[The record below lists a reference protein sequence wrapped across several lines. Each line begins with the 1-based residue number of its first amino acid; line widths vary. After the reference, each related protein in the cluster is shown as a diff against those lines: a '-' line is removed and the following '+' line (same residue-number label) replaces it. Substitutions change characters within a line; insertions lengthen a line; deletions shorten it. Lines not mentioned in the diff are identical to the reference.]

1 MGEVRKLNPGDWLY
15 PHVQVRSYMLVEAG
29 LTGRIV
35 ATVDG
40 QSGARAMA
48 LSTPMRNAAGN
59 LNWLTHR
66 SAIGRYQALS
76 HVRLREIPHSE
87 ALAFLMQADK
97 DFYLALYA
105 QMELINLSDRFGFA
119 ILALLPA
126 IDRFKA
132 LLIAWS
138 LFYGEVS
145 EGPRGLRIR
154 VPIPGRKNHIA
165 QVIRTSSVTLDGIL
179 RELKTA
185 ENWEREG
192 DFVTFNASTLQSVHE
207 WMRHAEGK
215 DAYLTRPARVED
227 MLLAA
232 QAEAAEIIH

>member
-1 MGEVRKLNPGDWLY
+1 MGEVRELNPGDWLY
-15 PHVQVRSYMLVEAG
+15 PHVQVRSYMLVESGMTG
-29 LTGRIV
+29 LIV

-40 QSGARAMA
+40 QSGAGAMA

-97 DFYLALYA
+97 DFYLALFA

-154 VPIPGRKNHIA
+154 VP
-165 QVIRTSSVTLDGIL
+165 LDGIL

-215 DAYLTRPARVED
+215 DAYLARPARVED

>member
-1 MGEVRKLNPGDWLY
+1 MGEVRELNPGDWLY
-15 PHVQVRSYMLVEAG
+15 PHVQVRSYMLVESG
-29 LTGRIV
+29 MTGRIV

-40 QSGARAMA
+40 QSGAGAMA

-66 SAIGRYQALS
+66 SAIGRYQAL
-76 HVRLREIPHSE
+76 LT
-87 ALAFLMQADK
+87 
-97 DFYLALYA
+97 
-105 QMELINLSDRFGFA
+105 
-119 ILALLPA
+119 
-126 IDRFKA
+126 
-132 LLIAWS
+132 AWS
-138 LFYGEVS
+138 LFYGEIS
-145 EGPRGLRIR
+145 EGPRGLRVR
-154 VPIPGRKNHIA
+154 VPIPGRKNQIA

-207 WMRHAEGK
+207 WMRNAEGK
-215 DAYLTRPARVED
+215 DAYLARPARVED

-232 QAEAAEIIH
+232 QAEAAEVIH

>member
-1 MGEVRKLNPGDWLY
+1 MGEVRELNPGDWLY
-15 PHVQVRSYMLVEAG
+15 PHVQVRSYMLVG
-29 LTGRIV
+29 GGTDRTHCRNGRR
-35 ATVDG
+35 TVRR
-40 QSGARAMA
+40 RAMA

-126 IDRFKA
+126 IDRFKGA
-132 LLIAWS
+132 SHCLVA
-138 LFYGEVS
+138 FYGEVS

-154 VPIPGRKNHIA
+154 AHTGP
-165 QVIRTSSVTLDGIL
+165 
-179 RELKTA
+179 
-185 ENWEREG
+185 
-192 DFVTFNASTLQSVHE
+192 
-207 WMRHAEGK
+207 
-215 DAYLTRPARVED
+215 
-227 MLLAA
+227 
-232 QAEAAEIIH
+232 

>member
-40 QSGARAMA
+40 QSGAGAM
-48 LSTPMRNAAGN
+48 
-59 LNWLTHR
+59 
-66 SAIGRYQALS
+66 ALS

-215 DAYLTRPARVED
+215 DAYLARPARVED

>member
-1 MGEVRKLNPGDWLY
+1 M
-15 PHVQVRSYMLVEAG
+15 
-29 LTGRIV
+29 
-35 ATVDG
+35 
-40 QSGARAMA
+40 
-48 LSTPMRNAAGN
+48 
-59 LNWLTHR
+59 
-66 SAIGRYQALS
+66 
-76 HVRLREIPHSE
+76 
-87 ALAFLMQADK
+87 
-97 DFYLALYA
+97 
-105 QMELINLSDRFGFA
+105 
-119 ILALLPA
+119 ALLPA

-132 LLIAWS
+132 LLTAWS

-215 DAYLTRPARVED
+215 DAYLARPARVED

>member
-1 MGEVRKLNPGDWLY
+1 MHWGGFRPRCLLHCCRSWFFAAFEGMKLQRWT
-15 PHVQVRSYMLVEAG
+15 QTFRA
-29 LTGRIV
+29 LTERP
-35 ATVDG
+35 
-40 QSGARAMA
+40 
-48 LSTPMRNAAGN
+48 L
-59 LNWLTHR
+59 
-66 SAIGRYQALS
+66 
-76 HVRLREIPHSE
+76 
-87 ALAFLMQADK
+87 
-97 DFYLALYA
+97 
-105 QMELINLSDRFGFA
+105 
-119 ILALLPA
+119 
-126 IDRFKA
+126 KA
-132 LLIAWS
+132 LLTAWS

-215 DAYLTRPARVED
+215 DAYLARPARVED